1 MDWRLQG
8 AGLTIAIIFAS
19 LPSFFAPAYNGNQ
32 TAFASS
38 WNTVVSAM
46 QYLVIAS
53 LVLATFGIVWR
64 GPVGRAS
71 AWIQMFISVGIGS
84 WMLLVAIGLA
94 FTQAGFDG
102 DCCRQ
107 LIPIVA
113 PAQNLVAI
121 GLLIPTLSFASSLAW
136 LFWDGRHRLE
146 ASTELSAPEIRR
158 IRFAETIESI
168 VSSVVAPIML
178 VFGVTLILVTSS
190 AILWVVGIGIIAFS
204 IIVFVLQLSRQIKGL
219 K

>member
-19 LPSFFAPAYNGNQ
+19 LPSFFAPTYTGNQ

-53 LVLATFGIVWR
+53 LALATFGIVWP
-64 GPVGRAS
+64 GPIGRAS

-84 WMLLVAIGLA
+84 WLLLVAVGLA
-94 FTQAGFDG
+94 FTQAGFDD

-107 LIPIVA
+107 LIPVVA
-113 PAQNLVAI
+113 PVQNLVAI

-136 LFWDGRHRLE
+136 LFGTVDTDSKRALNSQPQRFGECSLRRRVN
-146 ASTELSAPEIRR
+146 LS
-158 IRFAETIESI
+158 FH
-168 VSSVVAPIML
+168 L
-178 VFGVTLILVTSS
+178 L
-190 AILWVVGIGIIAFS
+190 
-204 IIVFVLQLSRQIKGL
+204 
-219 K
+219 

>member
-8 AGLTIAIIFAS
+8 AGLIIAIVFAG

-32 TAFASS
+32 TTFASS
-38 WNTVVSAM
+38 WNTLVSAM

-64 GPVGRAS
+64 GPIGRAS
-71 AWIQMFISVGIGS
+71 AWVQMFTSVGIGS
-84 WMLLVAIGLA
+84 WMLLAAIGLA
-94 FTQAGFDG
+94 FTRAGFDG

-121 GLLIPTLSFASSLAW
+121 GLLIPSLSFASSLAW
-136 LFWDGRHRLE
+136 LLWDGRHRLE

-158 IRFAETIESI
+158 MRFAETIESI

-178 VFGVTLILVTSS
+178 VFGVTLILVASS
-190 AILWVVGIGIIAFS
+190 AILWVVGIGVIAFS
-204 IIVFVLQLSRQIKGL
+204 IIVFVLQVSRQIKGL

>member
-1 MDWRLQG
+1 MDWRLQV

-64 GPVGRAS
+64 GPIGRAS
-71 AWIQMFISVGIGS
+71 TWIQMFISVGIGS

-136 LFWDGRHRLE
+136 LFRDGRHRLE

-158 IRFAETIESI
+158 MRFAGTIESI

-178 VFGVTLILVTSS
+178 VFGVTLILVASS
-190 AILWVVGIGIIAFS
+190 AILWVVGISIIAFS
-204 IIVFVLQLSRQIKGL
+204 IIVFVLQVSRQVKGL

>member
-1 MDWRLQG
+1 MDWRLQV

-64 GPVGRAS
+64 GPIGRAS
-71 AWIQMFISVGIGS
+71 TWIQMFISVGIGS

-136 LFWDGRHRLE
+136 LFWDGRHRFE
-146 ASTELSAPEIRR
+146 ASAELSAPEIRR
-158 IRFAETIESI
+158 MRFAETIESI

-190 AILWVVGIGIIAFS
+190 AILWVVGISIIAFS
-204 IIVFVLQLSRQIKGL
+204 IIVFVLQVSRQVKGL